1 MAKQFYLGVA
11 GTCLALL
18 SPVYAQNAA
27 SSAAPSQPEAAA
39 SQLIIYHAGS
49 LTAAFKKIEAA
60 FMAEHPD
67 VAIVDKFG
75 GSITLARQATVG
87 GEAAD
92 LYASADYEDID
103 VLLKPKWANYTIRF
117 AEGAMVLV
125 YKMDDPN
132 PAAKVDAI
140 ADLSVP
146 FNPNSNPP
154 SIPNVSPNWYKI
166 LSQPGV
172 RIGGGDPNTDPG
184 IYRGLLIMQLAEKYY
199 HQPGLYQALYKN
211 DTYHEGDKPASTP
224 ANPRSVF
231 EQSDYRF
238 AYEHGAL
245 AMARTD
251 PNVRLARLPAEI
263 GMSDPSLESFYRQAS
278 LSISGLAKD
287 DPHVTITGSRVTWGI
302 TLLDKS
308 KNTANAIAF
317 LQFLLTPG
325 KGGALQQTTGPE
337 PILPAL
343 VSADDYAKVPDT
355 LRPLLKTIP
364 QP

>member
-1 MAKQFYLGVA
+1 MTKQTYLGIA
-11 GTCLALL
+11 GMCLALL
-18 SPVYAQNAA
+18 SPVYAQNTGSATA
-27 SSAAPSQPEAAA
+27 SSQPEAAA

-75 GSITLARQATVG
+75 GSVNLARQVTVG
-87 GEAAD
+87 GEPAD

-117 AEGAMVLV
+117 AQGAMVLV
-125 YKMDDPN
+125 YKINDPN
-132 PAAKVDAI
+132 LLAKVDAI
-140 ADLSVP
+140 ADPSVP
-146 FNPNSNPP
+146 FNLNSTPP
-154 SIPNVSPNWYKI
+154 SIPNVVHNWYTI

-172 RIGGGDPNTDPG
+172 WIGGGDPSTDPG
-184 IYRGLLIMQLAEKYY
+184 VYRALLIMQLAEKYY
-199 HQPGLYQALYKN
+199 SQPGLYQALYKN
-211 DTYHEGDKPASTP
+211 DTYRDGDKTP
-224 ANPRSVF
+224 APPA
-231 EQSDYRF
+231 DYHF

-245 AMARTD
+245 ATARTD

-263 GMSDPSLESFYRQAS
+263 GMSDSSLEAFYSQAS

-287 DPHVTITGSRVTWGI
+287 DPHVTIPGSRVTWGI
-302 TLLDKS
+302 TLLNKS

-337 PILPAL
+337 PILPAV
-343 VSADDYAKVPDT
+343 VSVDDYAKVPDT
-355 LRPLLKTIP
+355 LRPLLKAIP
-364 QP
+364 QL

>member
-1 MAKQFYLGVA
+1 MSKKRYLSVIGA
-11 GTCLALL
+11 SLALL
-18 SPVYAQNAA
+18 APAFAQSPKGSTTAQ
-27 SSAAPSQPEAAA
+27 QPPPAT

-60 FMAEHPD
+60 FMAEHPG

-75 GSITLARQATVG
+75 GSVNLAREVTAG
-87 GEAAD
+87 GQPAD
-92 LYASADYEDID
+92 LYASADYQDID

-117 AEGAMVLV
+117 AQGAMVLV
-125 YKMDDPN
+125 YKINDPN
-132 PAAKVDAI
+132 PLAKVDAI
-140 ADLSVP
+140 ADPSVP

-154 SIPNVSPNWYKI
+154 SIPNVSPNWYNI

-172 RIGGGDPNTDPG
+172 WIGGGDPGTDPG

-211 DTYHEGDKPASTP
+211 DTYRDGDKTP
-224 ANPRSVF
+224 APPA
-231 EQSDYRF
+231 DYRF

-251 PNVRLARLPAEI
+251 PSVRLARLPAEI
-263 GMSDPSLESFYRQAS
+263 GLSDASQEAFYRQAS
-278 LSISGLAKD
+278 LSIPGLAND
-287 DPHVTITGSRVTWGI
+287 DPHVTIKGSRVAWGI
-302 TLLDKS
+302 TLLNSS
-308 KNTANAIAF
+308 KNPANAIAF

-325 KGGALQQTTGPE
+325 KGVALEQTTGPE
-337 PILPAL
+337 PMVPAV
-343 VSADDYAKVPDT
+343 VSKDDYARVPDT
-355 LRPLLKTIP
+355 LRPLLKASS